1 MDYNAQ
7 VPRRVGEYGVL
18 QGFSTDRQKTRVQRQ
33 QVITTV
39 LFVLYISP
47 KESKQLA
54 AGHCNLFH
62 YPRYPW
68 EKKGSYG
75 SCTGAMNKDAWLH
88 VPRTLRVAGLSNR
101 PRLKYSI
108 MIVLQLVHPLRAR
121 CFARCCTTPVLADE
135 LEYREK
141 PFFFVFF
148 PPPTFSPGW
157 EVDSLCTHRKPKMSR
172 SVKQSG
178 AILRGTP

>member
-7 VPRRVGEYGVL
+7 VPRRRIWLVTGLFYG
-18 QGFSTDRQKTRVQRQ
+18 QAENESSGQ

-39 LFVLYISP
+39 LFVPYISP
-47 KESKQLA
+47 EESKQLA
-54 AGHCNLFH
+54 AGHCNLFP

-88 VPRTLRVAGLSNR
+88 APRTLRVAGLSNR

-141 PFFFVFF
+141 PFFFS
-148 PPPTFSPGW
+148 PPTFSPGW
-157 EVDSLCTHRKPKMSR
+157 EVDSLCTHRKKRAGVQNRVELYCEVHLSQTVR
-172 SVKQSG
+172 
-178 AILRGTP
+178 

>member
-1 MDYNAQ
+1 MARYRAFL
-7 VPRRVGEYGVL
+7 R
-18 QGFSTDRQKTRVQRQ
+18 TDRKREFRTASDYYCAF
-33 QVITTV
+33 
-39 LFVLYISP
+39 LPYISP
-47 KESKQLA
+47 EESKQLS
-54 AGHCNLFH
+54 AGHCNLFP

-88 VPRTLRVAGLSNR
+88 APRTLRVAGLSNR

-141 PFFFVFF
+141 PFFLLLGYRQRRSMCAYIRCIIVMGNCLTHYGIGFYDRISGSD
-148 PPPTFSPGW
+148 TGSWGW
-157 EVDSLCTHRKPKMSR
+157 LL
-172 SVKQSG
+172 
-178 AILRGTP
+178 LR

>member
-47 KESKQLA
+47 EESKQLA

-75 SCTGAMNKDAWLH
+75 SCTGAIEQRCL
-88 VPRTLRVAGLSNR
+88 VA
-101 PRLKYSI
+101 
-108 MIVLQLVHPLRAR
+108 
-121 CFARCCTTPVLADE
+121 
-135 LEYREK
+135 
-141 PFFFVFF
+141 
-148 PPPTFSPGW
+148 
-157 EVDSLCTHRKPKMSR
+157 R
-172 SVKQSG
+172 S
-178 AILRGTP
+178 

>member
-1 MDYNAQ
+1 MSGTSLKGSITPLEILHRLSWDSTGEKGLEINLEAGDY
-7 VPRRVGEYGVL
+7 GL
-18 QGFSTDRQKTRVQRQ
+18 QCAGTSEEDMARYRAFLRTDRKREFRTESDYYCAF
-33 QVITTV
+33 
-39 LFVLYISP
+39 LPYISP
-47 KESKQLA
+47 EESKQLS
-54 AGHCNLFH
+54 AGHCNLFP

-88 VPRTLRVAGLSNR
+88 APRTLRVAGLSNR

-135 LEYREK
+135 L
-141 PFFFVFF
+141 
-148 PPPTFSPGW
+148 
-157 EVDSLCTHRKPKMSR
+157 
-172 SVKQSG
+172 
-178 AILRGTP
+178 

>member
-7 VPRRVGEYGVL
+7 VPRRRTWLGTGLCYG
-18 QGFSTDRQKTRVQRQ
+18 QTENESAGQ

-39 LFVLYISP
+39 LFYLISVRRSLSSSLRVTVTFSLTQGTLGKRKGRMAVARVL
-47 KESKQLA
+47 L
-54 AGHCNLFH
+54 
-62 YPRYPW
+62 
-68 EKKGSYG
+68 
-75 SCTGAMNKDAWLH
+75 NKDAWLH

-101 PRLKYSI
+101 PRLNYSI

-141 PFFFVFF
+141 PFVFF
-148 PPPTFSPGW
+148 SPSHLFPWVG
-157 EVDSLCTHRKPKMSR
+157 S
-172 SVKQSG
+172 
-178 AILRGTP
+178 

>member
-1 MDYNAQ
+1 MARYRAFLRTGRKRECRTASDYYCAFL
-7 VPRRVGEYGVL
+7 P
-18 QGFSTDRQKTRVQRQ
+18 
-33 QVITTV
+33 
-39 LFVLYISP
+39 YISP
-47 KESKQLA
+47 EESKQLS
-54 AGHCNLFH
+54 AGHCNLFP

-141 PFFFVFF
+141 PFFFRFF
-148 PPPTFSPGW
+148 FLPPPFPLGGK
-157 EVDSLCTHRKPKMSR
+157 LIP
-172 SVKQSG
+172 SVHTENQK
-178 AILRGTP
+178 